1 MGLRRRRFLQASG
14 FGALALAFGGSFAEA
29 AEPYRIGALN
39 PVTGAGSPYGTGMQK
54 SIIFSA
60 DEVNAAGGTAG
71 RKLQIYAEDSQTSPE
86 AGVLATKKLIEVN
99 KVQAILGTWS
109 SGVTSAILPLI
120 ENAGVIL
127 MTNSG
132 ASTIVS
138 KKDLI
143 FRFSA
148 ITERIGRVLGD
159 LVAKEGYTRV
169 ATMAFDN
176 ASGREIASGAKEA
189 WDAKGKKLVAQIVY
203 EPNQPSY
210 RSEIQRVL
218 AANPQIIIMGSYVP
232 DMTIIVREIAQ
243 SGAGVKLIAPGY
255 AVTPKMIETLGPD
268 ATDGI
273 MTIDYVSSL
282 NSAAYSHFSKWY
294 KAVVGSEVGDNY
306 YASCAYDM
314 AQVLGLAIEAAG
326 AGADN
331 KGILAAMRKVANPPG
346 KKVSSFAEGK
356 KLLEAG
362 EKVNYEGASGPIDFD
377 GRGDVT
383 PLFKL
388 SVVKNGKLEFLR
400 MIQV

>member
-14 FGALALAFGGSFAEA
+14 LGALALAFGGSFAEA

-60 DEVNAAGGTAG
+60 DEVNAAGGAAG

-109 SGVTSAILPLI
+109 SGVTAAILPLI

-148 ITERIGRVLGD
+148 ITERIGHVLGD

-169 ATMAFDN
+169 ATM
-176 ASGREIASGAKEA
+176 
-189 WDAKGKKLVAQIVY
+189 
-203 EPNQPSY
+203 
-210 RSEIQRVL
+210 
-218 AANPQIIIMGSYVP
+218 
-232 DMTIIVREIAQ
+232 
-243 SGAGVKLIAPGY
+243 
-255 AVTPKMIETLGPD
+255 
-268 ATDGI
+268 
-273 MTIDYVSSL
+273 
-282 NSAAYSHFSKWY
+282 
-294 KAVVGSEVGDNY
+294 
-306 YASCAYDM
+306 
-314 AQVLGLAIEAAG
+314 
-326 AGADN
+326 
-331 KGILAAMRKVANPPG
+331 
-346 KKVSSFAEGK
+346 
-356 KLLEAG
+356 
-362 EKVNYEGASGPIDFD
+362 
-377 GRGDVT
+377 
-383 PLFKL
+383 
-388 SVVKNGKLEFLR
+388 
-400 MIQV
+400 